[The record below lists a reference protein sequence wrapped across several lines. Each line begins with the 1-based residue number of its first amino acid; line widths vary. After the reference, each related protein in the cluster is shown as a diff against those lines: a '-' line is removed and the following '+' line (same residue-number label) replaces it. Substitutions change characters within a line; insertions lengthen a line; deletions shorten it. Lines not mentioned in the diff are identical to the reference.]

1 MVRHKASLA
10 VQKIGEEMKTR
21 GAADVLKW
29 WLFFSTDVIG
39 ELTFGDSFR
48 MLEIGQVGRPL
59 FNLFYFSLDC
69 DV

>member
-1 MVRHKASLA
+1 
-10 VQKIGEEMKTR
+10 MKTR

-48 MLEIGQVGRPL
+48 MLEIGQVGHTL
-59 FNLFYFSLDC
+59 FNLFYFSLDF
-69 DV
+69 DA